1 MREHT
6 HDVVVIGCGIAGLAA
21 GLRLAE
27 RDADV
32 AILEKAPEENRGGH
46 TQFTESFRI
55 PTADIDLDAE
65 FNVED
70 YSASDFYSDIMK
82 VTNYRADEELA
93 EAVAHE
99 SAETF
104 EWLTHKGLEWEY
116 QAPHPGYTAGRVWLH
131 GADMVT
137 DLVEILED
145 EGADIFYR
153 AEAQDLIRDDDGT
166 VTGVEGFH
174 EGERARF
181 TGDAVILA
189 AGDYGSSKEK
199 RTRYYGPGYGNMKVR
214 GSRYNTGEAI
224 EAAMDVGA
232 KSDGEW
238 GDAHMAIIDAGSP
251 DVEGGITR
259 IDGYQYGLILNHDG
273 ERFVD
278 EGEDARAHTYAKFG
292 RRIFEQ
298 PYHEAFII
306 VDSKVVDDVA
316 HMGPS
321 RAITADSIEGL
332 ARRLDIENVDRAVE
346 TVEEYNEAC
355 DPDAFEEYEPN
366 ELNGNSAEG
375 IEPKKSNW
383 AFPLDEPPYTGYPV
397 TGGMTFAFG
406 GVAITAEAEVLDTT
420 DTVIPG
426 LFAAGNA
433 TGGLFYNNY
442 PGGTGLTNAAVFGR
456 IAGESAAEFVGEN
469 AVESADGAE
478 LARQSD

>member
-1 MREHT
+1 MQEKT

-21 GLRLAE
+21 GLGLTE
-27 RDADV
+27 RDVDV
-32 AILEKAPEENRGGH
+32 AILEKAPAANRGGH

-55 PTADIDLDAE
+55 PTADIDLDVE

-70 YSASDFYSDIMK
+70 YSAADFYSDIMK
-82 VTNYRADEELA
+82 VTNYRADDELA
-93 EAVAHE
+93 EVVAHE

-104 EWLTHKGLEWEY
+104 EWLTEQGLEWEY

-137 DLVEILED
+137 HLVEILEA
-145 EGADIFYR
+145 EGVEIYYR
-153 AEAQDLIRDDDGT
+153 AEAQELIRSDDGT
-166 VTGVEGFH
+166 VTGVEGFL
-174 EGERARF
+174 EGERTRF
-181 TGDAVILA
+181 SGEAVVLA

-214 GSRYNTGEAI
+214 GSRYNTGETI
-224 EAAMDVGA
+224 EAAMDIGA

-321 RAITADSIEGL
+321 RPITADSIESL
-332 ARRLDIENVDRAVE
+332 ANRLDIENVDQAIE
-346 TVEEYNEAC
+346 TVEAFNEAC
-355 DPDAFEEYEPN
+355 DPDAVDRYEPN
-366 ELNGNSAEG
+366 SLDGNSAHG
-375 IEPKKSNW
+375 ITPEKSNW
-383 AFPLDEPPYTGYPV
+383 ALPLNEPPYTGYPV

-406 GVAITAEAEVLDTT
+406 GVAITPDAEVLDTT

-456 IAGESAAEFVGEN
+456 IAGESAASFVE
-469 AVESADGAE
+469 E
-478 LARQSD
+478 

>member
-1 MREHT
+1 MQQKT
-6 HDVVVIGCGIAGLAA
+6 YDVVVVGCGIAGLAA

-27 RDADV
+27 QNTSV
-32 AILEKAPEENRGGH
+32 AILEKAPEANRGGH

-55 PTADIDLDAE
+55 PTADIDLEEDVE

-93 EAVAHE
+93 KTVTQEA
-99 SAETF
+99 AETF
-104 EWLTHKGLEWEY
+104 EWLTERGLEWEY

-131 GADMVT
+131 GEDMVD
-137 DLVEILED
+137 DLVEILEA
-145 EGADIFYR
+145 EGADIYYR
-153 AEAQDLIRDDDGT
+153 AEAQELIREDDGT
-166 VTGVEGFH
+166 VTGVEGYL

-181 TGDAVILA
+181 EGDAVVLA

-238 GDAHMAIIDAGSP
+238 GDAHMALIDAGSE

-306 VDSKVVDDVA
+306 VDSKVVDDVVN
-316 HMGPS
+316 MGAS
-321 RAITADSIEGL
+321 RAITADSTETL
-332 ARRLDIENVDRAVE
+332 AKQVDIE
-346 TVEEYNEAC
+346 
-355 DPDAFEEYEPN
+355 DPAKT
-366 ELNGNSAEG
+366 L
-375 IEPKKSNW
+375 
-383 AFPLDEPPYTGYPV
+383 PLSQR
-397 TGGMTFAFG
+397 
-406 GVAITAEAEVLDTT
+406 VA
-420 DTVIPG
+420 
-426 LFAAGNA
+426 
-433 TGGLFYNNY
+433 
-442 PGGTGLTNAAVFGR
+442 
-456 IAGESAAEFVGEN
+456 
-469 AVESADGAE
+469 
-478 LARQSD
+478 

>member
-1 MREHT
+1 MQHKEY
-6 HDVVVIGCGIAGLAA
+6 DVVVVGCGIAGLAA

-27 RDADV
+27 EDTDV
-32 AILEKAPEENRGGH
+32 AILEKAPKEHRGGH

-55 PTADIDLDAE
+55 PTADIDLDVE
-65 FNVED
+65 FNVPD
-70 YSASDFYSDIMK
+70 YTASDFYSDIMK
-82 VTNYRADEELA
+82 VTNYRADEDLA
-93 EAVAHE
+93 KTVTREA
-99 SAETF
+99 AETF

-116 QAPHPGYTAGRVWLH
+116 QAPHSGYTAGRVWLH

-137 DLVEILED
+137 ELVDILES
-145 EGADIFYR
+145 EGADIYYR
-153 AEAQDLIRDDDGT
+153 AEAQDLVREDDGT
-166 VTGVEGFH
+166 VTGVEGFL
-174 EGERARF
+174 EGSRVRF
-181 TGDAVILA
+181 EGDAVVLA

-238 GDAHMAIIDAGSP
+238 GDAHMALIDAGSP

-259 IDGYQYGLILNHDG
+259 IDGYQYGLIVNHDG

-321 RAITADSIEGL
+321 RSMTADSIEVL
-332 ARRLDIENVDRAVE
+332 ANRLGIEDVDRAVE
-346 TVEEYNEAC
+346 TVEAYNEAC
-355 DPDAFEEYEPN
+355 EDDAFERYEANSLDGN
-366 ELNGNSAEG
+366 EATDVT
-375 IEPKKSNW
+375 PPKSNW
-383 AFPLDEPPYTGYPV
+383 ALPLDDPPYTGYPV

-406 GVAITAEAEVLDTT
+406 GVGITPEAEVLDTT

-442 PGGTGLTNAAVFGR
+442 PGGTGLTNAAVFGK
-456 IAGESAAEFVGEN
+456 IAGENAAEFV
-469 AVESADGAE
+469 SK
-478 LARQSD
+478 

>member
-1 MREHT
+1 MQRKEY
-6 HDVVVIGCGIAGLAA
+6 DVVIVGCGIAGITA
-21 GLRLAE
+21 GLRAAE
-27 RDADV
+27 RDLSV
-32 AILEKAPEENRGGH
+32 ALLEKAPKENRGGH

-55 PTADIDLDAE
+55 PTADIDLDVE

-70 YSASDFYSDIMK
+70 YTAADFYSDIMK
-82 VTNYRADEELA
+82 VTHYRADQDLA
-93 EAVAHE
+93 EVVTREAAGM
-99 SAETF
+99 F
-104 EWLTHKGLEWEY
+104 EWLTAHGVEWEY
-116 QAPHPGYTAGRVWLH
+116 QAPHPGYTAGRVWLD
-131 GADMVT
+131 GEEMIDE
-137 DLVEILED
+137 LVPILEEKGVD
-145 EGADIFYR
+145 VHYR
-153 AEAQDLIRDDDGT
+153 ADARDVIRGDDGAAAGIEAFVDGQRT
-166 VTGVEGFH
+166 
-174 EGERARF
+174 RF
-181 TGDAVILA
+181 EADATILA

-214 GSRYNTGEAI
+214 GSRYNTGEVI

-298 PYHEAFII
+298 PHHEAFII

-321 RAITADSIEGL
+321 RAITADSIESL
-332 ARRLDIENVDRAVE
+332 AHRVDIENVERAVE
-346 TVEEYNEAC
+346 TVDEYNAAC
-355 DPDAFEEYEPN
+355 DPESIGDHDPEVLDGNATEGL
-366 ELNGNSAEG
+366 EL
-375 IEPKKSNW
+375 PKSNW
-383 AFPLDEPPYTGYPV
+383 ALPLDEPPYTAYPV
-397 TGGMTFAFG
+397 TGGMTFSFG
-406 GVAITAEAEVLDTT
+406 GVAITPDAEVLDTT

-426 LFAAGNA
+426 LYGAGNV

-442 PGGTGLTNAAVFGR
+442 PGGTGLTNAAVFGKV
-456 IAGESAAEFVGEN
+456 AAET
-469 AVESADGAE
+469 AAE
-478 LARQSD
+478 YVSQ